1 MFRGVKQTREPVA
14 RRWALSCGASIISLC
29 AASGALAQAAPGSA
43 PVVEE
48 IVVTADRRSVSV
60 EEVPATITAVS
71 GQAIA
76 ERHLENMSEAIG
88 IVPNVDIKQNAPG
101 VLPVVTIRGVGL
113 NDFGGNTSPPAGIYV
128 DEIFLSTVVMMNG
141 QIFDLDRVEVLKGP
155 QGTLYGRNSTAGA
168 INFISA
174 APRPEYGGRAQ
185 VGYGNYNSFTFD
197 GAVNLP
203 ISDTLALR
211 VAGKLIEQQDGYWTS
226 RLLPGTIGK
235 QSIQTARATLLW
247 TPTDQVRSLLKVE
260 GLRQRGQQGLTEF
273 FGAIDPATFQTCASV
288 LAGRTDDTNCTNY
301 LGYTDRDGDP
311 YKGDWERKPIQNSE
325 GRDVTWKNDVEFDGF
340 TLTSVTGWRSFI
352 QKTDS
357 NIDSTPAPILDYL
370 NKYSIDQFSQEV
382 RLAGAT
388 GALDWILGGFYS
400 WDHYTFSSA
409 GQNQALFNTNTL
421 ITADQTTKSAAA
433 FAHGLY
439 ALTPK
444 LTGVLGLR
452 YTWEERQYEGGSFDL
467 NPFGGSMLCGGC
479 SQPFTLA
486 ATDETISDRNVTGTL
501 GLNYKPNDD
510 SLLYGAVSRGQK
522 SGGFFSGLATDPRQL
537 LPYEPEKLTS
547 YEVGAKVSLLERS
560 LQVNVSAFY
569 YDYRD
574 IQTFKRSTVGAIPIQ
589 ILGNVDKA
597 TVKGIDADV
606 AWRPTHDL
614 TLQASLGLLDSR
626 LGEFVNAA
634 GVVQDGNS
642 LPNAPELSFKAQA
655 SYDLHLPNDYVAQIT
670 VQPSYASSAFRDSEN
685 TAIAKTPSFWTV
697 DGNILLSSPNSP
709 WTFSIWG
716 KNLTDNIYLTQV
728 IDLTGL
734 GFGTK
739 IYSAP
744 RTFGATVGVKW

>member
-1 MFRGVKQTREPVA
+1 MHSGSNQAALAAK
-14 RRWALSCGASIISLC
+14 RRWALLCTASLASLC
-29 AASGALAQAAPGSA
+29 VADAAMAQASPSPTAI
-43 PVVEE
+43 EE
-48 IVVTADRRSVSV
+48 IVVTADRRSVSAQD
-60 EEVPATITAVS
+60 VPATLTAVS
-71 GQAIA
+71 GQTIA
-76 ERHLENMSEAIG
+76 ERHLDNMSEAIG

-141 QIFDLDRVEVLKGP
+141 QLFDLDRVEVLKGP

-174 APRPEYGGRAQ
+174 PPTKEAGGRVQA
-185 VGYGNYNSFTFD
+185 GYGNYNTFTLD
-197 GAVNLP
+197 GMVNMP

-211 VAGKLIEQQDGYWTS
+211 VSGKLIEQQDGYWKS

-235 QSIQTARATLLW
+235 QSIQTGRAMLLW
-247 TPTDQVRSLLKVE
+247 TPNDDYRSLLKVE

-273 FGAIDPATFQTCASV
+273 FGGVDPTTFGPCAA
-288 LAGRTDDTNCTNY
+288 LAAGRIDDTSCTNY

-311 YKGDWERKPIQNSE
+311 YKGDWERKPIQNSD
-325 GRDVTWKNDVEFDGF
+325 GWDATWRNDLQLGGL
-340 TLTSVTGWRSFI
+340 TLTSVTGYRSFI
-352 QKTDS
+352 QRTDS
-357 NIDSTPAPILDYL
+357 NIDTTPAPILDYL
-370 NKYSIDQFSQEV
+370 NKYAIDQFSQEV
-382 RLAGAT
+382 RFG
-388 GALDWILGGFYS
+388 GKSGPLDWIVGGFYS
-400 WDHYTFSSA
+400 WDQYTYSSV
-409 GQNQALFNTNTL
+409 GQNRALFNTNTL

-439 ALTPK
+439 SITPK

-452 YTWEERQYEGGSFDL
+452 YTWEERHYAGGSFDL
-467 NPFGGSMLCGGC
+467 NTFGASALCGGC
-479 SQPFTLA
+479 AQPFPLA
-486 ATDETISDRNVTGTL
+486 VVDQTISDKNVTGTV
-501 GLNYKPNDD
+501 GLNYKPDDD
-510 SLLYGAVSRGQK
+510 SLIYASISQGQK

-537 LPYEPEKLTS
+537 MPYDPEKLTS
-547 YEVGAKVSLLERS
+547 YEVGVKLALLQRS
-560 LQVNVSAFY
+560 LQVNVSGFY

-574 IQTFKRSTVGAIPIQ
+574 IQTFKRSTAGFIPIQ

-606 AWRPTHDL
+606 SWRPTQDL
-614 TLQASLGLLDSR
+614 TLQAAVGILDSE

-634 GVVQDGNS
+634 GVVQDGNKM
-642 LPNAPELSFKAQA
+642 PNAPAFSFKGSA
-655 SYDLHLPNDYVAQIT
+655 SYDVHLPRDYMARVTI
-670 VQPSYASSAFRDSEN
+670 QPSHASSAYRDSEN
-685 TAIAKTPSFWTV
+685 TRIAKTPSYWTV
-697 DGNILLSSPNSP
+697 DGNVLLSSAGSP
-709 WTFSIWG
+709 WTFSVWG
-716 KNLTDNIYLTQV
+716 KNLTDEQYLTQV

-744 RTFGATVGVKW
+744 RTFGVTLGVAW

>member
-1 MFRGVKQTREPVA
+1 MHSGSNQGALATK
-14 RRWALSCGASIISLC
+14 RRWALLCTASLASLC
-29 AASGALAQAAPGSA
+29 VADAAMAQASPSPTAI
-43 PVVEE
+43 EE
-48 IVVTADRRSVSV
+48 IVVTADRRSVSAQD
-60 EEVPATITAVS
+60 VPATLTAVS
-71 GQAIA
+71 GQTIA
-76 ERHLENMSEAIG
+76 ERHLDNMSEAIG

-141 QIFDLDRVEVLKGP
+141 QLFDLDRVEVLKGP

-174 APRPEYGGRAQ
+174 PPTKEAGGRVQA
-185 VGYGNYNSFTFD
+185 GYGNYNTFTLD
-197 GAVNLP
+197 GMVNMP

-211 VAGKLIEQQDGYWTS
+211 VSGKLIEQQDGYWKS

-235 QSIQTARATLLW
+235 QSIQTGRAMLLW
-247 TPTDQVRSLLKVE
+247 TPNDDVRSLLKVE

-273 FGAIDPATFQTCASV
+273 FGGVDPNTFGPCAA
-288 LAGRTDDTNCTNY
+288 LAAGRIDDTSCTNY

-311 YKGDWERKPIQNSE
+311 YKGDWERKPIQNSD
-325 GRDVTWKNDVEFDGF
+325 GWDATWRNDLQLGGL
-340 TLTSVTGWRSFI
+340 TLTSVTGYRSFI
-352 QKTDS
+352 QRTDS
-357 NIDSTPAPILDYL
+357 NIDTTPAPILDYL
-370 NKYSIDQFSQEV
+370 NKYAIDQFSQEV
-382 RLAGAT
+382 RFG
-388 GALDWILGGFYS
+388 GKSGPLDWIVGGFYS
-400 WDHYTFSSA
+400 WDQYTYSSV
-409 GQNQALFNTNTL
+409 GQNRALFNTNTL

-439 ALTPK
+439 SITPK

-452 YTWEERQYEGGSFDL
+452 YTWEERHYAGGSFDL
-467 NPFGGSMLCGGC
+467 NTFGASALCGGC
-479 SQPFTLA
+479 AQPFPLA
-486 ATDETISDRNVTGTL
+486 AVDQTISDKNVTGTV
-501 GLNYKPNDD
+501 GLNYKPDDD
-510 SLLYGAVSRGQK
+510 SLIYASISQGQK

-537 LPYEPEKLTS
+537 MPYDPEKLTS
-547 YEVGAKVSLLERS
+547 YEVGVKLALLQRS
-560 LQVNVSAFY
+560 LQVNVSGFY

-574 IQTFKRSTVGAIPIQ
+574 IQTFKRSTAGFIPIQ

-606 AWRPTHDL
+606 SWRPTQDL
-614 TLQASLGLLDSR
+614 TLQAAVGILDSE

-634 GVVQDGNS
+634 GVVQDGNKM
-642 LPNAPELSFKAQA
+642 PNAPAFSFKGSA
-655 SYDLHLPNDYVAQIT
+655 SYDVHLPRDYMARVTI
-670 VQPSYASSAFRDSEN
+670 QPSHASSAYRDSEN
-685 TAIAKTPSFWTV
+685 TRIAKTPSYWTV
-697 DGNILLSSPNSP
+697 DGNVLLSSAGSP
-709 WTFSIWG
+709 WTFSVWG
-716 KNLTDNIYLTQV
+716 KNLTDEQYLTQV

-744 RTFGATVGVKW
+744 RTFGVTLGVAW

>member
-1 MFRGVKQTREPVA
+1 MHSGSNQAALATK
-14 RRWALSCGASIISLC
+14 RRWALLCTASLASLC
-29 AASGALAQAAPGSA
+29 LADAAMAQASPSPTAI
-43 PVVEE
+43 EE
-48 IVVTADRRSVSV
+48 IVVTADRRSVSAQD
-60 EEVPATITAVS
+60 VPATLTAVS
-71 GQAIA
+71 GQTIA

-141 QIFDLDRVEVLKGP
+141 QLFDLDRVEVLKGP

-174 APRPEYGGRAQ
+174 PPTKEAGGRVQA
-185 VGYGNYNSFTFD
+185 GYGNYNTFTLD
-197 GAVNLP
+197 GMVNMP

-211 VAGKLIEQQDGYWTS
+211 VSGKLIEQQDGYWKS

-235 QSIQTARATLLW
+235 QSIQTGRAMLLW
-247 TPTDQVRSLLKVE
+247 TPNDDYRSLLKVE

-273 FGAIDPATFQTCASV
+273 FGGVDPLTFGPCAA
-288 LAGRTDDTNCTNY
+288 LAAGRIDDTSCTNY

-311 YKGDWERKPIQNSE
+311 YKGDWERKPIQKSD
-325 GRDVTWKNDVEFDGF
+325 GWDATWRNDLEMDGL
-340 TLTSVTGWRSFI
+340 TLTSVTGYRSFI
-352 QKTDS
+352 QRTDS

-370 NKYSIDQFSQEV
+370 NKYAIDQFSQEV
-382 RLAGAT
+382 RFG
-388 GALDWILGGFYS
+388 GKSGPLDWIVGGFYS
-400 WDHYTFSSA
+400 WDHYTYSSV
-409 GQNQALFNTNTL
+409 GQNRALFNTNTL

-439 ALTPK
+439 SITPK

-452 YTWEERQYEGGSFDL
+452 YTWEERHYAGGSFDL
-467 NPFGGSMLCGGC
+467 NTFGASALCGGC
-479 SQPFTLA
+479 AQPFPLA
-486 ATDETISDRNVTGTL
+486 AVDQTISDKNVTGTV
-501 GLNYKPNDD
+501 GLNYKPDDD
-510 SLLYGAVSRGQK
+510 SLIYASISQGQK

-537 LPYEPEKLTS
+537 MPYDPEKLTS
-547 YEVGAKVSLLERS
+547 YEVGVKLALLQRS
-560 LQVNVSAFY
+560 LQVNVSGFY

-574 IQTFKRSTVGAIPIQ
+574 IQTFKRSTAGFIPIQ

-606 AWRPTHDL
+606 SWRPTQDL
-614 TLQASLGLLDSR
+614 TLQAAVGILDSE

-634 GVVQDGNS
+634 GVVQDGNKM
-642 LPNAPELSFKAQA
+642 PNAPAFSFKGSA
-655 SYDLHLPNDYVAQIT
+655 SYDVQLPRDFMARLTI
-670 VQPSYASSAFRDSEN
+670 QPSHASSAYRDSEN
-685 TAIAKTPSFWTV
+685 TRIAKTPSYWTV
-697 DGNILLSSPNSP
+697 DGNVLLSSAGSP
-709 WTFSIWG
+709 WTFSVWG
-716 KNLTDNIYLTQV
+716 KNLTDEQYLTQV

-744 RTFGATVGVKW
+744 RTFGVTLGVAW

>member
-1 MFRGVKQTREPVA
+1 MHSGSNQAALAAK
-14 RRWALSCGASIISLC
+14 RRWALLCTASLASLC
-29 AASGALAQAAPGSA
+29 VADAAMAQASPSPTAI
-43 PVVEE
+43 EE
-48 IVVTADRRSVSV
+48 IVVTADRRSVSAQD
-60 EEVPATITAVS
+60 VPATLTAVS
-71 GQAIA
+71 GQTIA
-76 ERHLENMSEAIG
+76 ERHLDNMSEAIG

-141 QIFDLDRVEVLKGP
+141 QLFDLDRVEVLKGP

-174 APRPEYGGRAQ
+174 PPTKEAGGRVQA
-185 VGYGNYNSFTFD
+185 GYGNYNTFTLD
-197 GAVNLP
+197 GMVNMP

-211 VAGKLIEQQDGYWTS
+211 VSGKLIEQQDGYWKS

-235 QSIQTARATLLW
+235 QSIQTGRAMLLW
-247 TPTDQVRSLLKVE
+247 TPNDDYRSLLKVE

-273 FGAIDPATFQTCASV
+273 FGGVDPTTFGPCAA
-288 LAGRTDDTNCTNY
+288 LAAGRIDDTSCTNY

-311 YKGDWERKPIQNSE
+311 YKGDWERKPIQNSD
-325 GRDVTWKNDVEFDGF
+325 GWDATWRNDLQLGGL
-340 TLTSVTGWRSFI
+340 TLTSVTGYRSFI
-352 QKTDS
+352 QRTDS
-357 NIDSTPAPILDYL
+357 NIDTTPAPILDYL
-370 NKYSIDQFSQEV
+370 NKYAIDQFSQEV
-382 RLAGAT
+382 RFG
-388 GALDWILGGFYS
+388 GKSGPLDWIVGGFYS
-400 WDHYTFSSA
+400 WDQYTYSSV
-409 GQNQALFNTNTL
+409 GQNRALFNTNTL

-439 ALTPK
+439 SITPK

-452 YTWEERQYEGGSFDL
+452 YTWEERHYAGGSFDL
-467 NPFGGSMLCGGC
+467 NTFGASALCGGC
-479 SQPFTLA
+479 AQPFPLA
-486 ATDETISDRNVTGTL
+486 VVDQTISDKNVTGTV
-501 GLNYKPNDD
+501 GLNYKPDDD
-510 SLLYGAVSRGQK
+510 SLIYASISQGQK

-537 LPYEPEKLTS
+537 MPYDPEKLTS
-547 YEVGAKVSLLERS
+547 YEVGVKLALLQRS
-560 LQVNVSAFY
+560 LQVNVSGFY

-574 IQTFKRSTVGAIPIQ
+574 IQTFKRSTAGFIPIQ

-606 AWRPTHDL
+606 SWRPTQDL
-614 TLQASLGLLDSR
+614 TLQAAVGILDSE

-634 GVVQDGNS
+634 GVVQDGNNM
-642 LPNAPELSFKAQA
+642 PNAPAFSFKGSA
-655 SYDLHLPNDYVAQIT
+655 SYDVHLPRDYMARVTI
-670 VQPSYASSAFRDSEN
+670 QPSHASSAYRDSEN
-685 TAIAKTPSFWTV
+685 TRIAKTPSYWTV
-697 DGNILLSSPNSP
+697 DGNVLLSSAGSP
-709 WTFSIWG
+709 WTFSVWG
-716 KNLTDNIYLTQV
+716 KNLTDEQYLTQV

-744 RTFGATVGVKW
+744 RTFGVTLRVAW